1 MKPSRRKTRFNK
13 HRTERFPSE
22 WPPPPFASWKDPG
35 IKIASVKVL
44 RFTIVTTRQLLDGLQ
59 SQTWKSWLL
68 LKEYGYCW
76 RIPVQKYKYSH
87 RGIQLRHGGIDHC
100 WMTHFVPRLNSK
112 VCWTLWPVQWLDYQL
127 YIWTSSIILWDV
139 GSILRHFTP
148 GISAAWVII
157 AVSGGDEDILKPG
170 LWIWVQLLARTWASL
185 ETAPLT
191 ATTLEVHWLHR
202 SWHHYERPTP
212 CKDWTFLG
220 RIRLNKPPFAR
231 PMSHDVTMLHTNQ
244 GHPKGIHT
252 DVVDGLDKFWH

>member
-1 MKPSRRKTRFNK
+1 MGCSHK
-13 HRTERFPSE
+13 HERVGCC
-22 WPPPPFASWKDPG
+22 WKSMA
-35 IKIASVKVL
+35 IVEESQFKS
-44 RFTIVTTRQLLDGLQ
+44 TNIVTEAYNSGMAALIIAGWRTLYQGWIPKCAEHCGQSSDKMSLQ
-59 SQTWKSWLL
+59 SF
-68 LKEYGYCW
+68 E
-76 RIPVQKYKYSH
+76 V
-87 RGIQLRHGGIDHC
+87 
-100 WMTHFVPRLNSK
+100 WM
-112 VCWTLWPVQWLDYQL
+112 QWLDYQL

-170 LWIWVQLLARTWASL
+170 LWIWVQLLARTWASM